1 MSGLAVRVRNLSVA
15 YGRGPRA
22 IDDVG
27 FEISRGEIV
36 ALVGESGSGKSTIG
50 LALQGLLQG
59 DSRPVVRGSIEIDGV
74 EIVGATPAVLRKA
87 RRSLVRAVPQNPMAS
102 LDPTMTIR
110 RQMAESAD
118 GPAAIEWLRRVGL
131 TDPERIADSYPCR
144 LSGGQCQRVLI
155 AMAMMARP
163 KFLVADEPT
172 TALDVTVQAQILT
185 VLSALALEQE
195 LAVLLITHDLAVA
208 ASMAQR
214 LMVLSRGK
222 IVEAGTTAMIVG
234 APQHTDTK
242 RLLAA
247 RFDLASDRSRP
258 LPAEGGMPAKSW
270 AELWPA
276 QPRRSAVLAF
286 SGVSKSFATGPRTL
300 WGQRQPHQVLRSIDL
315 TLHAG
320 ECVALVGE
328 SGAGKSTLLRIAAGL
343 LPPDTGTILRS
354 DTVPPQV
361 VFQDAGASL
370 APWLSIGEQITER
383 LRPLRL
389 GAGQRREGLEDAMR
403 LVGLDP
409 ALKDALPSELSG
421 GQAQR
426 AAIARAV
433 IVPPKLLLCDEPISS
448 LDVALAAATLNLL
461 GDLRRRLALAVL
473 FVTHDLAAARI
484 IADRIVVLHGGTL
497 IEDGDPDALISA
509 PRTAYM
515 RELIASVPRLEPAT
529 VP

>member
-1 MSGLAVRVRNLSVA
+1 
-15 YGRGPRA
+15 
-22 IDDVG
+22 
-27 FEISRGEIV
+27 
-36 ALVGESGSGKSTIG
+36 
-50 LALQGLLQG
+50 
-59 DSRPVVRGSIEIDGV
+59 
-74 EIVGATPAVLRKA
+74 
-87 RRSLVRAVPQNPMAS
+87 
-102 LDPTMTIR
+102 
-110 RQMAESAD
+110 
-118 GPAAIEWLRRVGL
+118 
-131 TDPERIADSYPCR
+131 
-144 LSGGQCQRVLI
+144 
-155 AMAMMARP
+155 
-163 KFLVADEPT
+163 
-172 TALDVTVQAQILT
+172 
-185 VLSALALEQE
+185 
-195 LAVLLITHDLAVA
+195 
-208 ASMAQR
+208 
-214 LMVLSRGK
+214 
-222 IVEAGTTAMIVG
+222 
-234 APQHTDTK
+234 
-242 RLLAA
+242 LLAA